1 MMLLKSCPRCGGDLS
16 VEHDH
21 ACSFLECVQC
31 GHILSRAQEKA
42 LGVRVSAR
50 GVIEHA
56 AHRQARGTNKPDQ
69 RSPALAVESK
79 VS

>member
-31 GHILSRAQEKA
+31 GHILSRAQEQA
-42 LGVRVSAR
+42 LGVRISPR
-50 GVIEHA
+50 GAIEHA
-56 AHRQARGTNKPDQ
+56 ARRRVGYTDKRDL
-69 RSPALAVESK
+69 RSPALAVE
-79 VS
+79 

>member
-31 GHILSRAQEKA
+31 GHILSRAQEQA
-42 LGVRVSAR
+42 LGVRISPSGAIHHAARRSAR
-50 GVIEHA
+50 Y
-56 AHRQARGTNKPDQ
+56 ARTSGR
-69 RSPALAVESK
+69 RSPALAVE
-79 VS
+79 